1 MLVSNWFGSES
12 VWTHDKSRFAEQTRR
27 RYWREGLPG
36 FGIDLVVR
44 SGLKRVFASIRKY
57 QSDLSTGSWMPG
69 LKPPEVTLPWA
80 CPVDDLMDRLGLSGS
95 IPGKKMTR

>member
-1 MLVSNWFGSES
+1 MHVSNCFGSEN
-12 VWTHDKSRFAEQTRR
+12 VWPYDKFKSGEQIRR
-27 RYWREGLPG
+27 RYWRAGLPG

-44 SGLKRVFASIRKY
+44 SDLKREFASIRKY

-69 LKPPEVTLPWA
+69 LKPPEVTPPWV

-95 IPGKKMTR
+95 IPGKKKTR